1 MWEMDMYARLDMAD
15 ARAIIGPV
23 NWYAPSSNLKLM
35 FDRLVCMNGGNPDEN
50 TIDHKDPEKA
60 MALEH
65 TDMWKEMSVNHLE
78 GRTAGFFCYGDEGG
92 DEMDENNVPKI
103 LQHKNYFDGDEEPF
117 DNMRNAYAPL
127 VWQCRYGGVEVPDNL
142 WKYCTS
148 GKGKTYSDNQAEDV
162 IKEDAFIQTFNDWVK
177 EFEIFVTKK
186 GKVTSGKWRAY
197 GYKAPTNLWKEAK
210 TGIRSWMLRL
220 GITPENSSPEI
231 QQQLGLN
238 KDTTLIPSKTE
249 GEKLRE
255 K

>member
-15 ARAIIGPV
+15 AWAIIGPV

-65 TDMWKEMSVNHLE
+65 TDLWKEMSVNHLE

-92 DEMDENNVPKI
+92 DEMDENNAPKI

-127 VWQCRYGGVEVPDNL
+127 AWQCRYGGVEVPDNL

-148 GKGKTYSDNQAEDV
+148 GKGKKYSDNQAEDV
-162 IKEDAFIQTFNDWVK
+162 IKEDAFMQTFNDWVK
-177 EFEIFVTKK
+177 EFETFVTKK
-186 GKVTSGKWRAY
+186 GKVTPGKWRAY
-197 GYKAPTNLWKEAK
+197 GYKAPSNLWKEAK